1 MHLCLIRTFRVSLV
15 VRDPLVSSTD
25 YIFQRNVTNKGP
37 STKQG
42 PSTKHPVNGL
52 LVIIGARL
60 DCNLAATNRA
70 SGQIMQLKS
79 KQCKSLALEASEPGQ
94 HNAP

>member
-1 MHLCLIRTFRVSLV
+1 
-15 VRDPLVSSTD
+15 VSSTD
-25 YIFQRNVTNKGP
+25 YIFQCNVTNK
-37 STKQG
+37 G